1 MKWIEI
7 SVNIVCECECERS
20 SRYFIL
26 NISIFFLFAIC
37 HEETTNLQPTT
48 LQWKI
53 SEIYAELQ
61 SYKQLRH
68 NQISHRHNP
77 KSVVQWGMNQSIEQL
92 LLSLAFPFTRTL
104 QHWFTSGASPT
115 ASWSRFLCRSDL
127 LHCSA
132 RTPTNHRRAGA
143 YVRVAAVRRWRERG
157 RERHRWSEPQK
168 SGLFATFDL
177 YCIKKLAFVL
187 FGWLLTFSKAKTG
200 WKVQPNTPLDLK
212 INYLSHLSQWHVG
225 SHVSM
230 IYGFSGK

>member
-127 LHCSA
+127 CTAQRVRRRTTAAPA
-132 RTPTNHRRAGA
+132 RTCAWPPFGGGESEGESDIDGQNLRS
-143 YVRVAAVRRWRERG
+143 RG
-157 RERHRWSEPQK
+157 YLPLLIYTVSK
-168 SGLFATFDL
+168 N
-177 YCIKKLAFVL
+177 
-187 FGWLLTFSKAKTG
+187 WLLYF
-200 WKVQPNTPLDLK
+200 L
-212 INYLSHLSQWHVG
+212 VG
-225 SHVSM
+225 FWLFQKQKQVEKSNQTHH
-230 IYGFSGK
+230 